1 MTNLT
6 PCLRLPI
13 PKYKSDGFV
22 LMILR
27 TLPLNSIVMSQPVPT
42 FLIRNCTMKTIQLLG
57 PRSIHIPL
65 QFQRPEMILPNLQRI
80 AGS

>member
-13 PKYKSDGFV
+13 SKYKPDRFI
-22 LMILR
+22 LMPLR
-27 TLPLNSIVMSQPVPT
+27 ALPLNSIVVSQSVPAL
-42 FLIRNCTMKTIQLLG
+42 FIRNCTMKTIQLLR

-65 QFQRPEMILPNLQRI
+65 QCQRPEVILPNLQGI
-80 AGS
+80 SGS